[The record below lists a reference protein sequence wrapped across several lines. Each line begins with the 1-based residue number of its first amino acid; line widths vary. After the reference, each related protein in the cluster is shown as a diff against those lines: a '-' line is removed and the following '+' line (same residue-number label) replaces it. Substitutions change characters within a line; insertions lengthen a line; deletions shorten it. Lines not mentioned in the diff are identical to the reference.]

1 MKEIDQYYFPGHPPQ
16 TFWTE
21 EKCFITVLFGE
32 DGAPN
37 VSLAIATVKPG
48 VTTQLHALDH
58 TDEVHII
65 RQGKGLAEI
74 NHMLIEVTVGDKV
87 FVPKGVSQRVTN
99 TGTKDLEFYCICLP
113 RFVPDCYINLDN
125 AID

>member
-1 MKEIDQYYFPGHPPQ
+1 MVRPMCHWRLPLLSQE
-16 TFWTE
+16 
-21 EKCFITVLFGE
+21 L
-32 DGAPN
+32 
-37 VSLAIATVKPG
+37 
-48 VTTQLHALDH
+48 LHSFM
-58 TDEVHII
+58 HII